1 MFFSMEF
8 VVLYTVIVVINTTAM
23 MTDRRI
29 HFICLQILLQ
39 WVKKYPDRGRAF
51 LLQWVRFQNIVKS
64 NTTPK
69 YQKVLINH
77 VIFKNVLLRYLELLT
92 HISYYIF
99 VLFQSSAF
107 SPFFSTPLLCENDMI
122 ICGQNIFHS
131 LS

>member
-51 LLQWVRFQNIVKS
+51 LLQWVRIQKIVKS
-64 NTTPK
+64 NAPK
-69 YQKVLINH
+69 YHKVLINH
-77 VIFKNVLLRYLELLT
+77 VIFKMY
-92 HISYYIF
+92 
-99 VLFQSSAF
+99 
-107 SPFFSTPLLCENDMI
+107 
-122 ICGQNIFHS
+122 
-131 LS
+131 

>member
-1 MFFSMEF
+1 MEF

-51 LLQWVRFQNIVKS
+51 LLQRVRIQKIVKS

-69 YQKVLINH
+69 YHKVLINH
-77 VIFKNVLLRYLELLT
+77 VIFKKVLGMYTQTL
-92 HISYYIF
+92 I
-99 VLFQSSAF
+99 
-107 SPFFSTPLLCENDMI
+107 
-122 ICGQNIFHS
+122 
-131 LS
+131 